1 MTTSELEFI
10 NMQNEKAM
18 IGDCQMDDDN
28 ITRIANELYDDVTKN
43 KELIQIINSL
53 NSRYEDIKDECSS
66 ARIDELFSDEDML
79 LAKIRPKQIMLDLR
93 SKYPNIKFSY
103 EVVCFIDFDI
113 NFDINNDNYLIMG
126 YMRLLK
132 DYVCFDISLNAN
144 SKTIYSDRT
153 YIDISNGITKR
164 RLLNKWV
171 KLIDSCFNKLE

>member
-1 MTTSELEFI
+1 M
-10 NMQNEKAM
+10 A
-18 IGDCQMDDDN
+18 DDN
-28 ITRIANELYDDVTKN
+28 ITRIADELYDDVTKN
-43 KELIQIINSL
+43 KELIQIMNSL
-53 NSRYEDIKDECSS
+53 NSRYENIKDECSS

-113 NFDINNDNYLIMG
+113 NNDDYLIMG
-126 YMRLLK
+126 YMQLLK
-132 DYVCFDISLNAN
+132 DYVCFDITLNAN

-164 RLLNKWV
+164 RLLNKWI
-171 KLIDSCFNKLE
+171 KLIDTCFDKLK